1 MSAPPSRLPWITR
14 DEVFRIETRRLWLR
28 WSKSSDAAALQRI
41 AGHAAVA
48 TMTSTWPH
56 PLAADEAA
64 TRITAAR
71 AMNAAGEA
79 LVLSLAP
86 KAEPGVSGAAI
97 VGQIGAKV
105 MGPSY
110 FSLGYMVDP
119 EYQGRGLASEAVS
132 GMLDGLFTYAHAQ
145 RISAS
150 VRIINPASRR
160 VLEKS
165 GFTVLRRGLLDT
177 PAWGEMEV
185 DFLELTRAKWIQ
197 QFAQGRQLVKLT
209 RSILGRPTRDN
220 SSVIE
225 KIPV

>member
-14 DEVFRIETRRLWLR
+14 DEVFRIETPRLWLR
-28 WSKSSDAAALQRI
+28 WSKSSDAVALQRI

-56 PLAADEAA
+56 PLAANEAA
-64 TRITAAR
+64 TRIAAAR

-86 KAEPGVSGAAI
+86 KAEPGKIGGAI
-97 VGQIGAKV
+97 VGQIGSKV
-105 MGPSY
+105 MGPAH

-119 EYQGRGLASEAVS
+119 EHQGRGLGSEAVC
-132 GMLDGLFTYAHAQ
+132 GMLDALFTYGHAQ

-150 VRIINPASRR
+150 VRIINPGSKR

-165 GFTVLRRGLLDT
+165 GFMVVRRGVLDT

-185 DFLELTRAKWIQ
+185 DFFELTRAKWIV
-197 QFAQGRQLVKLT
+197 QFAQGRLSVKLA

-220 SSVIE
+220 SSIIE